1 MYPGACY
8 PSRQHRDMLTL
19 EISHESHYGMG
30 SWSFFYSNKENSLR
44 VTYSPCDTMKNP
56 CWVIFTS
63 MN

>member
-1 MYPGACY
+1 
-8 PSRQHRDMLTL
+8 MLTL